1 MALWVTCYVKNFSH
15 AVVHRAF
22 TDEGI
27 LKTETEPGK
36 QQKPSDL
43 KGQAG
48 VNTIVGFHKQN
59 DCALRENVT
68 KY

>member
-1 MALWVTCYVKNFSH
+1 M
-15 AVVHRAF
+15 VHRAF

-36 QQKPSDL
+36 QQKPSDM

-48 VNTIVGFHKQN
+48 VNTIVDFHKQN
-59 DCALRENVT
+59 DFALRENVA
-68 KY
+68 KYQCYVLTGT

>member
-1 MALWVTCYVKNFSH
+1 M
-15 AVVHRAF
+15 VHRAF

-27 LKTETEPGK
+27 SKTEAEPGK
-36 QQKPSDL
+36 QQKPSDM

-48 VNTIVGFHKQN
+48 VNTIVDFHKQN
-59 DCALRENVT
+59 EFALRENIA